1 MQASHHPLQP
11 ERPRPFR
18 SVGLRRSPFGQTR
31 GLRVSDRGGSALD
44 RAAACYAVIADLKAS
59 GQPRQLG
66 TKSLIDLCTSQP
78 HRNHGARVAPAVS
91 PLGGKVSGAGS
102 TCWPGTSRGF
112 PNSNP
117 KTERAAGRASSLSS
131 WSNEARVQEPC
142 GHRGKPR
149 WHAHERWR
157 R

>member
-59 GQPRQLG
+59 GQHRQLG
-66 TKSLIDLCTSQP
+66 AKTRRDVRTSQP
-78 HRNHGARVAPAVS
+78 HRNHGARVTPAAIAP
-91 PLGGKVSGAGS
+91 GGKVRGAGS

-112 PNSNP
+112 QNSNP
-117 KTERAAGRASSLSS
+117 KTGRVAGRASSLSS
-131 WSNEARVQEPC
+131 WSNAARVQEPC

-149 WHAHERWR
+149 WRARDRWR